1 MNKIVERLFRYIPP
15 IAFISIFTGI
25 QAPIGGLVVRPFDI
39 LFVVAILL
47 LPAMKFSQNPW
58 RRIGPVDVI
67 VIVYYGYMMVANWLG
82 GIFRGHHFTENI
94 QLLEYVVIYAVC
106 RAYFSEPR
114 NGRTFVF
121 VCLWGLFLVAL
132 VNMGYHLSIGRL
144 VGYKLLDEPKLSYGL
159 LAGISIFVVLTTK
172 GQRFRW
178 LYVLVMLAALPMMVL
193 SGERKGWVA
202 FIMSFSITILVTQ
215 ILLKKNAFE
224 NAFKMFFL
232 AILGV
237 GLLGVAI
244 YLFRDNEYLERQLNS
259 FSSIMDNITTEGIYS
274 QDADSSSDES
284 RLAMLDQTIYY
295 VKDSPIFGQG
305 MGTFYLYHMHG
316 EYNRIAT
323 DYGLSGFF
331 LYLMV
336 YAVAMWQ
343 LLSKRVRALSL
354 TYWDGFMPWLYIT
367 YGFFLNQ
374 FLAGGGLNQVFLAI
388 PIAMVAGQSLRS
400 HPFPGPYPGPAYGH
414 MMRPMPGSMMGRRF

>member
-1 MNKIVERLFRYIPP
+1 MNKFTERLFRYLPP
-15 IAFISIFTGI
+15 IAFVSVFTGI
-25 QAPIGGLVVRPFDI
+25 QVPIGGLIIRPFDI
-39 LFVVAILL
+39 LFIVVILL
-47 LPAMKFSQNPW
+47 LPAVKFQHNPW
-58 RRIGPVDVI
+58 RRISPIDV
-67 VIVYYGYMMVANWLG
+67 VVLVYYGYMLMANWLG

-132 VNMGYHLSIGRL
+132 VNMGYHVSIGRL

-159 LAGISIFVVLTTK
+159 LSGTSIFIVLATK
-172 GQRFRW
+172 GQRLRW

-202 FIMSFSITILVTQ
+202 FIMSFSITIPVTQ

-232 AILGV
+232 ATLGV
-237 GLLGVAI
+237 GLLAIAI

-259 FSSIMDNITTEGIYS
+259 FSTIMGNITAEGIYA
-274 QDADSSSDES
+274 QDSDSSSDES

-305 MGTFYLYHMHG
+305 MGTYYLYQMHG

-331 LYLMV
+331 LYLLV
-336 YAVAMWQ
+336 YFAATYQ
-343 LLSKRVRALSL
+343 LLTKRLRALTS
-354 TYWDGFMPWLYIT
+354 TYWDGFLPWLFLSF
-367 YGFFLNQ
+367 GFVINQ
-374 FLAGGGLNQVFLAI
+374 FLAGGGLNQVFFVIPLAI
-388 PIAMVAGQSLRS
+388 VTGLSLRPL
-400 HPFPGPYPGPAYGH
+400 PFPGPYPVSGH
-414 MMRPMPGSMMGRRF
+414 MMGPMPNPMMTRRF